1 MNFVEAALAKLKA
14 GAGVSSPAQSAPRA
28 TLAAPVASPAPS
40 VAAKPRHYERH
51 MRLDREALHA
61 AGLLVDATQDRQL
74 ANEFRQIKRPLLAE
88 AYGPDAPADGPR
100 SILVG
105 SAVSGDGKT
114 FAALNLALSLSR
126 ERGLSVVLVDADLPK
141 RDLSSLLGLGSA
153 TGLADAL
160 QDESIDVNSLLFAT
174 DIGSLSVLAAG
185 QHREGLTELL
195 ASPRMG
201 QLIATLGAGAERS
214 LIVFDSP
221 PLLSSSEARALIDH
235 AGQVLF
241 VVRAGRTPRRAVM
254 SSLELIPAGRNVS
267 VILNDCASQTS
278 EAYY

>member
-14 GAGVSSPAQSAPRA
+14 GAGATSAADPGPRA
-28 TLAAPVASPAPS
+28 TPPAPGAAAP
-40 VAAKPRHYERH
+40 AAKPRAFARH
-51 MRLDREALHA
+51 MRIDREALHV

-88 AYGPDAPADGPR
+88 AYGPEAPADGPR

-105 SAVSGDGKT
+105 SAISGDGKT
-114 FAALNLALSLSR
+114 FVALNLALSLSR

-141 RDLSSLLGLGSA
+141 RDLSSLLGLGAA

-160 QDESIDVNSLLFAT
+160 QDESIDVQKLLYAT
-174 DIGSLSVLAAG
+174 DIGNLSVLPAG

-195 ASPRMG
+195 ASPRMA
-201 QLIATLGAGAERS
+201 QVIATLGAGTERS

-221 PLLSSSEARALIDH
+221 PLLSSSEARSLIDH